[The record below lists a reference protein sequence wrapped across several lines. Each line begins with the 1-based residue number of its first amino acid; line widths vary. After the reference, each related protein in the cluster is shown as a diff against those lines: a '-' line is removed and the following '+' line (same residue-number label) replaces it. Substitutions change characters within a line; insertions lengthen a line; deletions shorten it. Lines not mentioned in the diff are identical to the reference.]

1 MYMNMEYTTLI
12 VEDNQIALESLK
24 CTIPWEELD
33 LKLIAAADNGRQGCE
48 MIQKYHP
55 DIILA
60 DIHMP
65 EMDGLAMMEA
75 MKEELSDSRVIFITA
90 YDKIEYASRAIKLS
104 AFDFILKPLDN
115 DEICRSLRRAVES
128 LNKDRNA
135 ARASERKN
143 LALRRFRLMSALTFT
158 ASKKT
163 DETFLGFSDRV
174 PKGFFLISAES
185 SSGISSPTLYRLE
198 FLEPQENMEIVSAM
212 VDGDLVLYCGLLED
226 TSNWRMLARY
236 LADILSQDILELTVA
251 VSDLHTDA
259 SELRIAYEEVRQT
272 LLQHMIY
279 GRSSKVDFYGSQ
291 PVNNSKLTRLVD
303 LEQDCRKLALRIDNI
318 TAKQVWETIM
328 AKSSG
333 KLRIVRIML
342 MLFCTKVIQDK
353 MNTTHWV
360 DSLDVTVYGITKLDS
375 LEASRAWLDR
385 FFLELQKINLP
396 NNSQL
401 VDSVLEYVRE
411 YVTEGL
417 ALESVASLFY
427 VSPNYLSTLIR
438 KETGITYRQHVINAK
453 MAVAKQMLD
462 DTRMR
467 VEDIAYAIGYENY
480 ISFYNVFRKMEGM
493 SPTEYRFSRR
503 EE

>member
-1 MYMNMEYTTLI
+1 M
-12 VEDNQIALESLK
+12 V
-24 CTIPWEELD
+24 
-33 LKLIAAADNGRQGCE
+33 
-48 MIQKYHP
+48 
-55 DIILA
+55 
-60 DIHMP
+60 
-65 EMDGLAMMEA
+65 
-75 MKEELSDSRVIFITA
+75 
-90 YDKIEYASRAIKLS
+90 
-104 AFDFILKPLDN
+104 
-115 DEICRSLRRAVES
+115 
-128 LNKDRNA
+128 
-135 ARASERKN
+135 
-143 LALRRFRLMSALTFT
+143 
-158 ASKKT
+158 

-198 FLEPQENMEIVSAM
+198 FLEPQENMEIISAM
-212 VDGDLVLYCGLLED
+212 VDGDLILYCGLLED

-259 SELRIAYEEVRQT
+259 SDLRIAYEEVRQT

-318 TAKQVWETIM
+318 TAEQVWETIM
-328 AKSSG
+328 DKSNG

-342 MLFCTKVIQDK
+342 MFFCTKVIQDK

-375 LEASRAWLDR
+375 LEASRAWLNR
-385 FFLELQKINLP
+385 FFLELQKINLS

-401 VDSVLEYVRE
+401 VSSVLEYVRE